1 MAIAVETKQIEV
13 NVIRCTW
20 RVQIFFCDLDTD
32 YTIEFFRET
41 VYKDVETG
49 EIVKQVPDAQPLRK
63 RVSQCEPGSLE
74 LTIAAQLSEIADL
87 WDVTPP
93 TPPEPEPNPEPEH
106 EA

>member
-13 NVIRCTW
+13 NVIRRTW
-20 RVQIFFCDLDTD
+20 RVQIFCDLDTD

-41 VYKDVETG
+41 VYRDVETDA
-49 EIVKQVPDAQPLRK
+49 IVKQVPDAQPLRK

-87 WDVTPP
+87 WDFTLP
-93 TPPEPEPNPEPEH
+93 TPPEPEPNPEPEP
-106 EA
+106 